1 MPGYYFDSTSVTY
14 AGTNA
19 TTTTCASGLVGYST
33 RLCVWNGASSAAGTW
48 ADPVN
53 NCVRTSLHCLPCTA
67 WPACACAAEFF
78 FLTGASD
85 AARGHGPTAIACD
98 ALTNFKNASFSS
110 VLIEKTSGSC
120 NTGYAGTISATCTL
134 NSGTTTANF
143 ANFTGACTRTSIH
156 KTRVSGRGA
165 RVQRQDGFAR

>member
-1 MPGYYFDSTSVTY
+1 MHCVVSV
-14 AGTNA
+14 
-19 TTTTCASGLVGYST
+19 
-33 RLCVWNGASSAAGTW
+33 
-48 ADPVN
+48 
-53 NCVRTSLHCLPCTA
+53 CLRRR
-67 WPACACAAEFF
+67 FF

-85 AARGHGPTAIACD
+85 PARDPGPTAIACD

-143 ANFTGACTRTSIH
+143 ANFTGACTRTSTY
-156 KTRVSGRGA
+156 KTRCLGGGL
-165 RVQRQDGFAR
+165 VQRQNGFPRLTAAHHS